1 LAFGFTNITDACG
14 TCRQKHDY
22 RELELS
28 SFAVTKLAE
37 MLRDFKCRYYK
48 RWEGELVGAS

>member
-1 LAFGFTNITDACG
+1 MPAECVARED
-14 TCRQKHDY
+14 DY

-37 MLRDFKCRYYK
+37 DAAGLQMPVLQAL
-48 RWEGELVGAS
+48 GG

>member
-1 LAFGFTNITDACG
+1 MPAECVARED
-14 TCRQKHDY
+14 DY